1 MPPSEEWPCKI
12 ECNESLKDRWRSSS
26 WAAFMPA
33 RVCKSCVC
41 RLLDLLVVWTQPLYP
56 DWGHCVRWNGEWF
69 EWLRG
74 WGWYRLNILL
84 FLSSSL
90 CVVQAVWLVSAKVLK
105 RVAWIEP
112 YGSNFFTHALL
123 WWARA
128 VAVLVS
134 THFNFY
140 MLIRS
145 SATYIMH
152 KCKAEV
158 CGIVKSA

>member
-1 MPPSEEWPCKI
+1 MDLGGVSASFRRVTLQNSMQRKPKG
-12 ECNESLKDRWRSSS
+12 SLAVLLVGGLYSTS
-26 WAAFMPA
+26 F
-33 RVCKSCVC
+33 KSCVC

-84 FLSSSL
+84 FHSSSL
-90 CVVQAVWLVSAKVLK
+90 CVVQAVWIVSAKVLK

-128 VAVLVS
+128 VAALVS
-134 THFNFY
+134 THFTFY
-140 MLIRS
+140 MFIRS

-152 KCKAEV
+152 KCKV
-158 CGIVKSA
+158 